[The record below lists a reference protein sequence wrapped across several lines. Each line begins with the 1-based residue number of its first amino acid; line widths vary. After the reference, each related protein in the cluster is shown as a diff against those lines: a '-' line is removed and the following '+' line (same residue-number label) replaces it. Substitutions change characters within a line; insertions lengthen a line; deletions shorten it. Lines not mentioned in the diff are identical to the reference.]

1 MTFESYANRLTKH
14 LNQLLNKVK
23 SVPASCGTID
33 LTPRVPRLSW
43 LSSKTFRQGNGGRK
57 NQSGH
62 LQEHEAANTDN
73 ANPYQA
79 ADGKWYWFDET
90 ERSSEVG
97 YETRAAANI
106 ALLDYVKWLNTPKEI
121 GGICEDLDIP
131 GDNANPISN

>member
-33 LTPRVPRLSW
+33 LTPRVPSLSW
-43 LSSKTFRQGNGGRK
+43 LSGKTFRQGTGGRK

-62 LQEHEAANTDN
+62 AEEHTRANIDN
-73 ANPYQA
+73 ANPYQGP
-79 ADGKWYWFDET
+79 DGKWYWFDET

-106 ALLDYVKWLNTPKEI
+106 ALMDYCKWLNTPKEI